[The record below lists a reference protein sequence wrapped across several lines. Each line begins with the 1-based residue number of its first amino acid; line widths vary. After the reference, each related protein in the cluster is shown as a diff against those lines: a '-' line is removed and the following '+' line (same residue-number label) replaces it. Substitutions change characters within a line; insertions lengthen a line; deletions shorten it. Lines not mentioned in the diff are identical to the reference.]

1 MYQNGRLLSKSLKCM
16 EFVKYCIWDLNLDI
30 HLSNMV
36 ALVVG
41 HEASFIGTSYGGRE
55 KKKPP

>member
-1 MYQNGRLLSKSLKCM
+1 
-16 EFVKYCIWDLNLDI
+16 
-30 HLSNMV
+30 MV

-55 KKKPP
+55 KKNTSIGQLKHIDCGSLMTIQKLGLEC